1 METQQLPGDRDSAE
15 PPVDDEVAT
24 APSRSSGVSGADDS
38 GSADAAASGSAAA
51 AEEAGD
57 AGGRALRWKELA
69 LLLAVCVLGIVLLN
83 RFVAQPF
90 TIPSGS
96 MENTLAVGD
105 RVLVNKLSYDFGG
118 APQRG
123 DVVVFD
129 GRGSFID
136 TETQDT
142 RDASGDDFVKRVIG
156 VAGDTVKC
164 CDAHGRITVDGVPL
178 DEGSYLYPGAKPSAF
193 PFVVVV
199 PAGKLFV
206 LGDNRAVSADSR
218 DHFGDPGG
226 GFVPVDRVIGRAEWV
241 ILPFGHSRSLDR
253 PEVFAELDRAIAAA
267 ATGGGARGHQG

>member
-1 METQQLPGDRDSAE
+1 METQQLPGDRDSAQ
-15 PPVDDEVAT
+15 PPVDDEVAA
-24 APSRSSGVSGADDS
+24 APSRSSGVSWLASRSGGA
-38 GSADAAASGSAAA
+38 
-51 AEEAGD
+51 
-57 AGGRALRWKELA
+57 RLKEIA
-69 LLLAVCVLGIVLLN
+69 LLVVVCAVAIVLLN

-105 RVLVNKLSYDFGG
+105 RVLVNKVSYAFGG
-118 APQRG
+118 APHRG

-136 TETQDT
+136 TETQDAG
-142 RDASGDDFVKRVIG
+142 DGSGNDFVKRVIG

-164 CDAHGRITVDGVPL
+164 CDAQGRITVDGVPL
-178 DEGSYLYPGAKPSAF
+178 DESSYLFPGAKPSAY

-218 DHFGDPGG
+218 DHLGDPGG
-226 GFVPVDRVIGRAEWV
+226 GFVPVGRVIGRAEWV
-241 ILPFGHSRSLDR
+241 ILPVGHWRSLDR
-253 PEVFAELDRAIAAA
+253 PQVFAELDRAIAAA
-267 ATGGGARGHQG
+267 GAGGGARGHQG